1 MKRSR
6 EPEEEESQ
14 DEQDVASVPIPKI
27 VNLDTNGPSAQA
39 TSTVIKCSLPGH
51 ASDLGFTGYSDYEKH
66 YNNAHTNRCL
76 DCWMN
81 FPSAHILDLHIR
93 EHHDALTEIRREK
106 GEKVVSL
113 SHILTTIEQETPDT
127 SCVVYMLRGNLSR
140 RVQKSKSAQD
150 TPSQDTHVSC
160 QLLLRSY

>member
-6 EPEEEESQ
+6 EPEEEEPQ

-27 VNLDTNGPSAQA
+27 VGLDTNGSSAEPA
-39 TSTVIKCSLPGH
+39 SAVIKCSLPGH
-51 ASDLGFTGYSDYEKH
+51 ASNLSFTSYIDYEKH

-76 DCWMN
+76 DCRRN

-93 EHHDALTEIRREK
+93 EHHDALTEIRGEK

-113 SHILTTIEQETPDT
+113 SQALTTIYLKTPNT
-127 SCVVYMLRGNLSR
+127 SCIVHMLRGDLSR
-140 RVQKSKSAQD
+140 QI
-150 TPSQDTHVSC
+150 
-160 QLLLRSY
+160 